1 MGWPGFGGWRGS
13 SACSGP
19 LRPSSSRS
27 RSRSRRR
34 GRQRR
39 SRSRWSAGSR
49 RGTRL
54 NLPPPRGPAAPPKEA
69 GGAAG
74 ALLSVANIRRWAH
87 VPEFFLQGLFLFGAA
102 ALWPQGRHGARRG
115 QGPRGR
121 LLVALAACAACSLF
135 DQVHKAFVP
144 GREFDALDLP
154 FDAAG
159 YLFAL
164 LLVVFIAGVR
174 RLWCP
179 VRRER
184 RPLP

>member
-1 MGWPGFGGWRGS
+1 MSQPLQGMGWPGFGGWRGS

-115 QGPRGR
+115 QGGRAAVCAVAAGQFRQARARARRLRQDAAAAAGRKLSAAAHLCRLRLR
-121 LLVALAACAACSLF
+121 LL
-135 DQVHKAFVP
+135 
-144 GREFDALDLP
+144 
-154 FDAAG
+154 
-159 YLFAL
+159 
-164 LLVVFIAGVR
+164 
-174 RLWCP
+174 
-179 VRRER
+179 
-184 RPLP
+184 